1 MEKSRY
7 IYDDFIEMI
16 SYAKK
21 GFFPD
26 SVSKLTSH
34 ICISNFM
41 IVTSVFFYLVCNI
54 CIFKQFLALQYLML
68 VITEMQAHL
77 QFFCVIGNE
86 RNRALALNG
95 SYGSISFFLPPL
107 TPFFARPLFP
117 PFRVS

>member
-1 MEKSRY
+1 
-7 IYDDFIEMI
+7 
-16 SYAKK
+16 
-21 GFFPD
+21 
-26 SVSKLTSH
+26 
-34 ICISNFM
+34 
-41 IVTSVFFYLVCNI
+41 
-54 CIFKQFLALQYLML
+54 ML

-95 SYGSISFFLPPL
+95 SYGAISFFLPPL